1 MTMKKTNSVS
11 YPWDQARRKTS
22 TVMGSQPITIYQNYG
37 VKAIFFIV
45 LGQSINNYQNTDNHA
60 EADLCGSH
68 ESEEAI
74 YCQAAHEADAINVV
88 KVNFATQQ
96 EERSKSETKSL
107 KLIEYLRHIFTLHHL
122 LHKGRHHFTADQFDW
137 FGLSFS

>member
-1 MTMKKTNSVS
+1 M
-11 YPWDQARRKTS
+11 
-22 TVMGSQPITIYQNYG
+22 
-37 VKAIFFIV
+37 
-45 LGQSINNYQNTDNHA
+45 
-60 EADLCGSH
+60 CGSH